1 MYFYGYDWT
10 AYKDLL
16 QSFHDGDVLSTANG
30 TALLN
35 AIKAVDTGSGKALWT
50 IDKSKAT
57 YDLGDAQ
64 VVYSGLND
72 PGLPTN
78 PSYKYVLGLM
88 MRATVTTPP
97 GVFYL
102 HFNDPVDPDS
112 V

>member
-10 AYKDLL
+10 IYKDLL
-16 QSFHDGDVLSTANG
+16 DALNDADVLSLAT
-30 TALLN
+30 N
-35 AIKAVDTGSGKALWT
+35 ADFLAAVKAMDTGSGKALWT
-50 IDKSKAT
+50 IDKTKVT

-64 VVYSGLND
+64 VVYTGLND

-78 PSYKYVLGLM
+78 PSYKYVVGIM
-88 MRATVTTPP
+88 MRADVTTPP

-102 HFNDPVDPDS
+102 HYNDPVDPDA